1 VLDAATRAAEDVLDA
16 ATRAAEDVLDAA
28 TRAGEDVLVTAARD
42 AATHQRR
49 VSFRR
54 QGVGIP

>member
-1 VLDAATRAAEDVLDA
+1 MLDAATRAAEDVLDA
-16 ATRAAEDVLDAA
+16 ATRAAEDVLVTA
-28 TRAGEDVLVTAARD
+28 TRA

>member
-1 VLDAATRAAEDVLDA
+1 MLVTATRAAEDVLVT
-16 ATRAAEDVLDAA
+16 ATRAA
-28 TRAGEDVLVTAARD
+28 EDVLVTAARD